1 MQNRFRDD
9 VRLKCPES
17 AFIFIIALW
26 CMNMHK
32 IFVLLAAVL
41 LKSVRDSKN
50 LSSVTDNFR
59 ECLREIE
66 IFGEAVLPCS

>member
-17 AFIFIIALW
+17 AFNFLLLLW
-26 CMNMHK
+26 CVNMHK
-32 IFVLLAAVL
+32 IFVLLAVL

-66 IFGEAVLPCS
+66 IFGENVLPCS